1 MLDEK
6 ELLFEEW
13 KASLSKKDR
22 TVKSVEENFQCLFDN
37 LKNANVTFEDAFA
50 LIDAASKAHYPKR
63 TVAINTYNTL
73 KSIPRIRA
81 LGEKLFI
88 EEWHKDIDSKCKS
101 AFFSVYPK
109 TKQNPV
115 KPKDNNDDDG
125 EPKVFGNMSAKEYRL
140 QRQYADQF
148 PILNTEELEKRL
160 RDTSYNPLEDYK
172 RVLSEE
178 EDGSFK

>member
-1 MLDEK
+1 MLEEK
-6 ELLFEEW
+6 NLIFEEW

-22 TVKSVEENFQCLFDN
+22 TVKSVEENFQCLFEN
-37 LKNANVTFEDAFA
+37 LKNANVTFDEAFEFLEKA
-50 LIDAASKAHYPKR
+50 TNAHYPKHA
-63 TVAINTYNTL
+63 VAVNTYNRL
-73 KSIPRIRA
+73 KSIPRIKA

-88 EEWHKDIDSKCKS
+88 KEWHKDIEEKCKS
-101 AFFSVYPK
+101 AFFSIYPRTKQKISK
-109 TKQNPV
+109 TK
-115 KPKDNNDDDG
+115 DDDDG

-148 PILNTEELEKRL
+148 PVLNTEELEKRL

-172 RVLSEE
+172 RVLSEA